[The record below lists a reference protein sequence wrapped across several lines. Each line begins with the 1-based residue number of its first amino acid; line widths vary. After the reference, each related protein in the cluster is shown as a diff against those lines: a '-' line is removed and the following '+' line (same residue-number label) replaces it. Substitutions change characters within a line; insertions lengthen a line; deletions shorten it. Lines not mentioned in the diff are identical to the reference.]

1 MTQPNQTH
9 TLGVISDTHGRLRE
23 TALDA
28 LGDSDLII
36 HAGDIGDVEILRA
49 LEKLAPVVAVRG
61 NMDREPWTKDLPRT
75 QVVEIG
81 QVLIYILH
89 DLLTMDL
96 NPKTAGF
103 NLVISGHT
111 HSPEI
116 VEKDG
121 VCFLNPGSAGSKKF
135 DKLLSL
141 ARVELVGGR
150 LNAEIV
156 LLET

>member
-36 HAGDIGDVEILRA
+36 HAGDIGDIEILRA

-135 DKLLSL
+135 GKLLSL
-141 ARVELVGGR
+141 AKVEVSGTS
-150 LNAEIV
+150 LNAEI
-156 LLET
+156 LLLKT

>member
-1 MTQPNQTH
+1 MTQANQTH

-23 TALDA
+23 TVLNA

-61 NMDREPWTKDLPRT
+61 NMDREPWTRDLPKT
-75 QVVEIG
+75 QVVELG

-96 NPKTAGF
+96 NPKIAGF

-116 VEKDG
+116 LEKDG
-121 VCFLNPGSAGSKKF
+121 GCFLNPGSAGSKKF
-135 DKLLSL
+135 GKLLSL
-141 ARVELVGGR
+141 AKVEVSGASV
-150 LNAEIV
+150 NAEI
-156 LLET
+156 LLLRT

>member
-61 NMDREPWTKDLPRT
+61 NMDREPWTNDLPRT

>member
-1 MTQPNQTH
+1 
-9 TLGVISDTHGRLRE
+9 
-23 TALDA
+23 LDA

-135 DKLLSL
+135 GKLLSL
-141 ARVELVGGR
+141 AKVEVSGTS
-150 LNAEIV
+150 LNAEI
-156 LLET
+156 LLLGT

>member
-1 MTQPNQTH
+1 
-9 TLGVISDTHGRLRE
+9 
-23 TALDA
+23 LDA

-141 ARVELVGGR
+141 ARVELVGGK

>member
-1 MTQPNQTH
+1 MTQANQTH

-23 TALDA
+23 TVLDA

-61 NMDREPWTKDLPRT
+61 NMDREPWTNDLPRT

>member
-1 MTQPNQTH
+1 
-9 TLGVISDTHGRLRE
+9 
-23 TALDA
+23 LDA

>member
-1 MTQPNQTH
+1 
-9 TLGVISDTHGRLRE
+9 
-23 TALDA
+23 LDA

-116 VEKDG
+116 VEMDG

-135 DKLLSL
+135 GKLLSL